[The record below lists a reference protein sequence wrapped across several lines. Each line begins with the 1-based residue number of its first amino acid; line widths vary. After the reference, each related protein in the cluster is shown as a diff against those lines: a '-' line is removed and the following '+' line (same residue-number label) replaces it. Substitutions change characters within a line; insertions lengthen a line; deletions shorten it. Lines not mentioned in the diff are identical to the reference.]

1 MDVLKKFE
9 MEQLAIRKHKLE
21 MSARRAL
28 ALQVRA
34 KIKPSEMN
42 PVLLNSPSK
51 SGSGNLELY
60 YPTN

>member
-9 MEQLAIRKHKLE
+9 MEQLAIRKYKLE